1 MLEVA
6 MHDARVETHEDRGTG
21 RQDRPFGVTVKTL
34 AGHSRHD
41 QVRPSDRVQDV
52 MTAAVRFFVSRR
64 ELDDGPYSLTLPRLG
79 DADLDP
85 TGTLAD
91 VGVVR
96 DDVLVLVSRTPQ
108 VDG

>member
-1 MLEVA
+1 MSDTREV
-6 MHDARVETHEDRGTG
+6 HDAG
-21 RQDRPFGVTVKTL
+21 RPGRPFTVTVKTL

-52 MTAAVRFFVSRR
+52 TEDAVRFFVHRR
-64 ELDDGPYSLTLPRLG
+64 ELEPGPYALTLPRAG

-85 TGTLAD
+85 TGTLAE
-91 VGVVR
+91 VGVIR

>member
-1 MLEVA
+1 MQDMLDEE
-6 MHDARVETHEDRGTG
+6 HDGGRG
-21 RQDRPFGVTVKTL
+21 RDDRPFPVTIRTL

-52 MTAAVRFFVSRR
+52 TAEAVRFFVARR
-64 ELDDGPYSLTLPRLG
+64 ELTDGPYALTLPRFG
-79 DADLDP
+79 EADLDP
-85 TGTLAD
+85 TGRLID

>member
-1 MLEVA
+1 MN
-6 MHDARVETHEDRGTG
+6 DPRDRGEG
-21 RQDRPFGVTVKTL
+21 RPDRPFGVTVRTL

-41 QVRPSDRVQDV
+41 QVGPSDRVQEVTED
-52 MTAAVRFFVSRR
+52 AVRFFVSRR
-64 ELDDGPYSLTLPRLG
+64 ELDAGPYALTLPRTG
-79 DADLDP
+79 DTDLDP

>member
-1 MLEVA
+1 MTNTQ
-6 MHDARVETHEDRGTG
+6 DAHAGE
-21 RQDRPFGVTVKTL
+21 RQDRPFTVTVKTL
-34 AGHSRHD
+34 AGHSRHE
-41 QVRPSDRVQDV
+41 QVRPSDRVQEVTDD
-52 MTAAVRFFVSRR
+52 AVRFFVHRG
-64 ELDDGPYSLTLPRLG
+64 ELTAGPYAMTLPRAG

-85 TGTLAD
+85 TGTLAE